1 MYFLCSTLL
10 FMVLF
15 SSGTENSGY
24 LGAMIAVCL
33 WYIGTPTRKT
43 TPGLNT
49 VLFVFCFIL
58 TSLSP
63 TDIFPCY
70 IRKMY
75 VIPYALKALPCVLIW
90 FKIVW
95 EQLTLDFSEPL
106 HRPKTLPGKEEA
118 IDLIL
123 PCYNPQEGWER
134 LMIEKHAELVKMLK
148 GRSFRFIVVNDA
160 SK

>member
-1 MYFLCSTLL
+1 MHFLCSTLL

-43 TPGLNT
+43 TPVLNT

-70 IRKMY
+70 IRKTY

-95 EQLTLDFSEPL
+95 EQLTLDFQS
-106 HRPKTLPGKEEA
+106 
-118 IDLIL
+118 
-123 PCYNPQEGWER
+123 
-134 LMIEKHAELVKMLK
+134 
-148 GRSFRFIVVNDA
+148 RFIGRRLSRVKRRRSTLSCLVITHKKAGNV
-160 SK
+160 

>member
-1 MYFLCSTLL
+1 
-10 FMVLF
+10 
-15 SSGTENSGY
+15 
-24 LGAMIAVCL
+24 MIAVCL
-33 WYIGTPTRKT
+33 WYIGPPTRKT
-43 TPGLNT
+43 TPVLNT

-63 TDIFPCY
+63 TDIFPSY
-70 IRKMY
+70 IRKTY

-134 LMIEKHAELVKMLK
+134 LMIE
-148 GRSFRFIVVNDA
+148 
-160 SK
+160 